1 MTDNLWINI
10 ICDSN
15 GRTPLLIA
23 AYFDNVDLV
32 ILLINKQ
39 GNTMLAKWLDSP
51 CGASNDSRHA
61 SSILSKNFLIDMTTY
76 LAVNNLICILLSFY
90 SYRVQRL

>member
-1 MTDNLWINI
+1 MTDNSWIN

-39 GNTMLAKWLDSP
+39 GSTMLAKYIISTL
-51 CGASNDSRHA
+51 
-61 SSILSKNFLIDMTTY
+61 
-76 LAVNNLICILLSFY
+76 
-90 SYRVQRL
+90 